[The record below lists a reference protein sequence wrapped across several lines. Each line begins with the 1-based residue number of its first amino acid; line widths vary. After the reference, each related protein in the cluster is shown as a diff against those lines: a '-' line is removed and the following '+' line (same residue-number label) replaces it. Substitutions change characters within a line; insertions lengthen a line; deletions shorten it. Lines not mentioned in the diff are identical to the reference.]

1 MWVVEFKYTFFLP
14 CFVVPFSTLSFLL
27 AVAFLFYEN
36 FVIIQ
41 ELFYTARYYMVTSS
55 IQMSNKYEITIYGL
69 PLF

>member
-1 MWVVEFKYTFFLP
+1 MQVVEFKYTFFLP

-27 AVAFLFYEN
+27 AVAFPFYKN

-41 ELFYTARYYMVTSS
+41 ELFHAARYYMVTSP
-55 IQMSNKYEITIYGL
+55 IQMPNKYERTIYDL